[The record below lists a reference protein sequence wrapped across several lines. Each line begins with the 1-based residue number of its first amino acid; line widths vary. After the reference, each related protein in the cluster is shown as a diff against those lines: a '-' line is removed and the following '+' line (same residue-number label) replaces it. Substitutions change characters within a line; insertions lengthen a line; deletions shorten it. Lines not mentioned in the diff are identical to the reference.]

1 MSPCLIN
8 EKNHLRPDKYFDE
21 DKLSSAHYSK
31 PLLQSHSSSMAL
43 CTIFITVL
51 YLLIIILPTCPITPL
66 FTVPQFLV

>member
-31 PLLQSHSSSMAL
+31 PLLQSL
-43 CTIFITVL
+43 ILLLWLFVL
-51 YLLIIILPTCPITPL
+51 FLLQYFTC
-66 FTVPQFLV
+66 